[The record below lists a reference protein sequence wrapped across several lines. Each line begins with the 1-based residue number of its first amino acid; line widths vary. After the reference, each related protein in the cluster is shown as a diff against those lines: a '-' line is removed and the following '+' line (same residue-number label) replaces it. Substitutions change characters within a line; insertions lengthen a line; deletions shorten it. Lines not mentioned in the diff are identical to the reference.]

1 MKTYL
6 GCGLGL
12 RTTYYQEILETLPSV
27 DWFEIISE
35 NYMGDGG
42 TPLYYLDRVRE
53 HYPVVMH
60 GVSLSIGSCDPLNQE
75 YLSKLK
81 KLINRIDPPWVSD
94 HCCWTGF
101 NKINTHDLLPIPFT
115 EEALK
120 HMASRIIQV
129 QDFLGRKILIENT
142 SSYISYTDSSLTEWE
157 FLTALTQMADCNLL
171 LDINNVYVNSVNHSF
186 DPLTFINAIPSECVQ
201 QFHLAGH
208 TNNGSHI
215 LDTHDAPV
223 IEEVW
228 KLFKY
233 AIKKMG
239 KVSTLIERDD
249 HFPPFSELLQELDKA
264 REYIKSEAE
273 AALETRISEKE
284 ANTHATF

>member
-12 RTTYYQEILETLPSV
+12 RTTYYQEILETLPAV

-35 NYMGDGG
+35 DYMGDGG
-42 TPLYYLDRVRE
+42 NPLYYLERVRE
-53 HYPVVMH
+53 HYPIVMH

-75 YLSKLK
+75 YLVRLK
-81 KLINRIDPPWVSD
+81 KLIHYINPAWVSD

-120 HMASRIIQV
+120 HIASRIIQV

-142 SSYISYTDSSLTEWE
+142 SSYINYTDSSLTEWD
-157 FLTALTQMADCNLL
+157 FLTVLTKMTDCLLL
-171 LDINNVYVNSVNHSF
+171 LDINNVYVNSVNHGF
-186 DPLTFINAIPSECVQ
+186 DPLVFIDAIPPQSVQ

-208 TNNGSHI
+208 TNQGTHI
-215 LDTHDAPV
+215 LDTHDAP
-223 IEEVW
+223 IIDEVW

-233 AIKKMG
+233 TLKKMG

-249 HFPPFSELLQELDKA
+249 RFPPFGELLEELQKA
-264 REYIKSEAE
+264 KACVEEVEVY
-273 AALETRISEKE
+273 
-284 ANTHATF
+284 ATV

>member
-12 RTTYYQEILETLPSV
+12 RTTYYQEILETLPPV

-35 NYMGDGG
+35 DYMGDGG
-42 TPLYYLDRVRE
+42 NPLYYLDRVRE
-53 HYPVVMH
+53 HYPIVMH

-75 YLSKLK
+75 YLGRLK
-81 KLINRIDPPWVSD
+81 KLIYHINPAWVSD

-101 NKINTHDLLPIPFT
+101 NKMNTHDLLPVPFT

-120 HMASRIIQV
+120 HIASRIIQV

-142 SSYISYTDSSLTEWE
+142 SSYINYTDSSLTEWE
-157 FLTALTQMADCNLL
+157 FLTALTKMTDCLLL
-171 LDINNVYVNSVNHSF
+171 LDINNVYVNSINHGF
-186 DPLTFINAIPSECVQ
+186 DPLVFIGAIPPQSVQ

-208 TNNGSHI
+208 TNHGTHI
-215 LDTHDAPV
+215 LDTHDAP
-223 IEEVW
+223 IIDEVW

-233 AIKKMG
+233 TLKKMG

-249 HFPPFSELLQELDKA
+249 RFPPFGELLEELQKA
-264 REYIKSEAE
+264 RVCVEEVEVY
-273 AALETRISEKE
+273 
-284 ANTHATF
+284 ATV